1 MLREAVAMDTKR
13 VVIFLIAF
21 SLIVVPA
28 ITLAFSMTSS
38 GNQTVLDGASVY
50 KLITEKD
57 PYTKWPLW
65 PGKGKLYKG
74 QHPHGAFLTT
84 YVSKKAVKT
93 IEKKRGSFPNG
104 TIIVKENYKP
114 DKKLAAVTV
123 MYRVKGYNTDAGD
136 WFWAKYK
143 ADGTIEKAGQV
154 KGCIN
159 CHSAQIMND
168 WVFTGPVK

>member
-1 MLREAVAMDTKR
+1 MDIRKM
-13 VVIFLIAF
+13 VLLLMAISLIA
-21 SLIVVPA
+21 VPA
-28 ITLAFSMTSS
+28 ATWSFSMKTA
-38 GNQTVLDGASVY
+38 GDQNVADGATVY
-50 KLITEKD
+50 KFITEKD

-104 TIIVKENYKP
+104 TIIVKENYMP

-123 MYRVKGYNTDAGD
+123 MYRVKGYDPDAGD

-143 ADGTIEKAGQV
+143 ADGTIEKEGKV
-154 KGCIN
+154 KGCID

-168 WVFTGPVK
+168 WVFTGPIK